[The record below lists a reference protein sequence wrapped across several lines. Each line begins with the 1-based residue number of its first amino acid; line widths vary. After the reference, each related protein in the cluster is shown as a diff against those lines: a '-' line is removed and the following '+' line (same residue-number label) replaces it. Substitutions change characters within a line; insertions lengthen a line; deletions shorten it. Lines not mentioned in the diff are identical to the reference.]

1 MSKYSFKLLVD
12 RLNAVNG
19 YKLYLLQVS
28 FFLFQLLDLKRFDN
42 IENLDQLGKATLLDE
57 LVECKA
63 VKLFACD

>member
-42 IENLDQLGKATLLDE
+42 IENLDQLGQATLLDE